1 MEVIG
6 RNERLAYMREIPS
19 LDKEAGRME
28 FLKDCQSF
36 QPDVVVIDPLPIA
49 WPVSDENDNAEADR
63 QMTAVKN
70 LAKTLN
76 CVIIVMWNMG
86 EGNIKEKF
94 KARGAT
100 ARIDRADLTIN
111 YKELTDTTRQ
121 LKVVKSRYST
131 LNQCITVR
139 FAGELG
145 FEAVEGQSAA
155 PTARI
160 PQLQAMARE
169 ALTSGRKTRQE
180 LIALSPGEEDLMD
193 KAMSKMFL
201 ACEVTKPERAVYEL
215 AVSSESPNLM
225 DSGIQKQEATT
236 RRILLRIV
244 KQTPNIARGA
254 LVAAVTR
261 EVDIDR
267 GQVGRYLDKLVQE
280 GRLKYIPQGRFTL
293 VGMG

>member
-1 MEVIG
+1 MQ
-6 RNERLAYMREIPS
+6 
-19 LDKEAGRME
+19 

-254 LVAAVTR
+254 LVAAVTQ